1 MERMRS
7 VAKATLLTLAV
18 VSLMLTSGV
27 KGVASAA
34 EPIKIGAI
42 VSVTGPGGMI
52 GTPMRD
58 AFVALVED
66 FNRKGGVQ
74 GRQIQLFVED
84 DQSNPTNA
92 VVSATKLVRD
102 MNVALLMGPTISDSA
117 MAMIPVAEQEQIPFA
132 ITGPVIIPFKKW
144 VFQVT
149 PSDLLT
155 LAYMVE
161 YAVDNLKAKKIA
173 ILHNTGVFGMT
184 GWKVAQSEIKNYPG
198 ASIVIEEKFDMP
210 DTNMIPQLTRIKA
223 ANPDI
228 ILCQSDGASSGVI
241 AKNYKQ
247 LGMKTPVLA
256 PPSVAT
262 PDFFR
267 IGGAIAE
274 ESKWIFMTA
283 RITVGEQMPPGD
295 TWRKTLY
302 EPFKKIMQEKY
313 GPRPL
318 NVFHSVAHDD
328 MKVVI
333 EALQAAGSDDR
344 ATIRDTLEKTRYVG
358 LNGSYSYSPTDH
370 RGISKW
376 FGSIAILKNGAFV
389 PYEQ

>member
-132 ITGPVIIPFKKW
+132 ITVP
-144 VFQVT
+144 
-149 PSDLLT
+149 
-155 LAYMVE
+155 A
-161 YAVDNLKAKKIA
+161 
-173 ILHNTGVFGMT
+173 NTR
-184 GWKVAQSEIKNYPG
+184 S
-198 ASIVIEEKFDMP
+198 
-210 DTNMIPQLTRIKA
+210 R
-223 ANPDI
+223 
-228 ILCQSDGASSGVI
+228 SG
-241 AKNYKQ
+241 
-247 LGMKTPVLA
+247 
-256 PPSVAT
+256 S
-262 PDFFR
+262 FR
-267 IGGAIAE
+267 
-274 ESKWIFMTA
+274 
-283 RITVGEQMPPGD
+283 
-295 TWRKTLY
+295 
-302 EPFKKIMQEKY
+302 
-313 GPRPL
+313 
-318 NVFHSVAHDD
+318 
-328 MKVVI
+328 
-333 EALQAAGSDDR
+333 
-344 ATIRDTLEKTRYVG
+344 
-358 LNGSYSYSPTDH
+358 
-370 RGISKW
+370 
-376 FGSIAILKNGAFV
+376 
-389 PYEQ
+389 